1 MYLKYTMSA
10 FKIRIWC
17 QPKHMSKIR
26 HLRLTSLVST
36 SCKLFKLFKYCFGTV
51 EDYVMYN
58 EDDAWGSPHRTINT
72 LNTTGINCRFPKVN
86 FLWSY
91 FLLAFKWKYC
101 SYNLYKLFYIV
112 LNGTQVHDTRK
123 MYLYRTLYFYLQ
135 VNLWLSNFNWG
146 CEVDHLW

>member
-36 SCKLFKLFKYCFGTV
+36 SCKFFKLFKYCFGTV

-101 SYNLYKLFYIV
+101 SYNLYKLCYIV
-112 LNGTQVHDTRK
+112 LNGTHIHDTMK
-123 MYLYRTLYFYLQ
+123 IYFYHTLYFYLQ
-135 VNLWLSNFNWG
+135 VNLWLSKLSVLF
-146 CEVDHLW
+146 

>member
-123 MYLYRTLYFYLQ
+123 IYLYRTLYFYLQ
-135 VNLWLSNFNWG
+135 VNLWLSNLNWG